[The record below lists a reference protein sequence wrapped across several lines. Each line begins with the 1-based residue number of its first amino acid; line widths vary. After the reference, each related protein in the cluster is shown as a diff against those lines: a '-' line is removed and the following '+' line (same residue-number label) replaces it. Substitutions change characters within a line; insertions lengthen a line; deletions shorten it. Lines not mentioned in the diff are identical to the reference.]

1 MDFET
6 SLGLLPVIATIVA
19 LVIAAWAAWTAQ
31 QTLKLNTAPPQLECF
46 LRPRPSN
53 TVFDFVIIN
62 TGSGSAYNVGWKIV
76 ADEQD
81 FKAHVLNPGM
91 PLSKEVPFSV
101 IEPGGCRTTLFGFGP
116 SLLNTS
122 GSQDGVAIKP
132 FKVTVTFEW
141 ELPWAKNLKECK
153 TVEINARQFSDIIPD
168 WEKEKDSKN
177 FETIGKHLKEIH
189 KEIIKITRYSD
200 TRVKRQLTGARSEV
214 EDVD

>member
-6 SLGLLPVIATIVA
+6 SLSLLAYIPTIVA

-31 QTLKLNTAPPQLECF
+31 QNLKLNAAPQLECF

-53 TVFDFVIIN
+53 TVFDFVIMN
-62 TGSGSAYNVGWKIV
+62 TGSGSAYNVGWKIN

-81 FKAHVLNPGM
+81 FKAHVFNRM
-91 PLSKEVPFSV
+91 QLSKEVPFSV

-132 FKVTVTFEW
+132 FTVTVTFEW
-141 ELPWAKNLKECK
+141 KLPWAKNLLRKKCEIVK
-153 TVEINARQFSDIIPD
+153 INARQFSDIIPD

-177 FETIGKHLKEIH
+177 FEAIGKHLKEIH

>member
-1 MDFET
+1 MGFE
-6 SLGLLPVIATIVA
+6 SCFVLLTTIVA
-19 LVIAAWAAWTAQ
+19 LGIAAWAAWTAQ
-31 QTLKLNTAPPQLECF
+31 QTLKRNATPQLECF

-53 TVFDFVIIN
+53 RVFDFVITN
-62 TGSGSAYNVGWKIV
+62 TGSGSAYNVGWKID

-91 PLSKEVPFSV
+91 PLSKAVPFSV
-101 IEPGGCRTTLFGFGP
+101 IEPGGCRTTLFGFGT

-122 GSQDGVAIKP
+122 GSQDGVPIKP

-141 ELPWAKNLKECK
+141 RLPWAKNLSKECE
-153 TVEINARQFSDIIPD
+153 TVEIDAGQFSDIIPD

-177 FETIGKHLKEIH
+177 LEAISKHLKEIRN
-189 KEIIKITRYSD
+189 EIIKTTRYSD

>member
-6 SLGLLPVIATIVA
+6 SLGLLTAMTTIVA
-19 LVIAAWAAWTAQ
+19 LGIAAWAAWTAQ
-31 QTLKLNTAPPQLECF
+31 QTLKRNAAPQLECF

-62 TGSGSAYNVGWKIV
+62 TGSGSAYNVGWKID

-132 FKVTVTFEW
+132 FTVTVTFEW
-141 ELPWAKNLKECK
+141 KLPWAKNLSKECK

-177 FETIGKHLKEIH
+177 LETIGKHLKEIQN
-189 KEIIKITRYSD
+189 EIIKITRYSD
-200 TRVKRQLTGARSEV
+200 TRVKRQSTGARSEV

>member
-6 SLGLLPVIATIVA
+6 SLGLLTAIVA
-19 LVIAAWAAWTAQ
+19 LGIAAWAAWTAQ
-31 QTLKLNTAPPQLECF
+31 QTLKRNAAPQLECF

-62 TGSGSAYNVGWKIV
+62 TGSGSAYNVGWKID

-116 SLLNTS
+116 SLLQYKWVARWCRHKAVHGHGHVRVETPL
-122 GSQDGVAIKP
+122 GEESQ
-132 FKVTVTFEW
+132 
-141 ELPWAKNLKECK
+141 
-153 TVEINARQFSDIIPD
+153 
-168 WEKEKDSKN
+168 
-177 FETIGKHLKEIH
+177 
-189 KEIIKITRYSD
+189 
-200 TRVKRQLTGARSEV
+200 
-214 EDVD
+214 